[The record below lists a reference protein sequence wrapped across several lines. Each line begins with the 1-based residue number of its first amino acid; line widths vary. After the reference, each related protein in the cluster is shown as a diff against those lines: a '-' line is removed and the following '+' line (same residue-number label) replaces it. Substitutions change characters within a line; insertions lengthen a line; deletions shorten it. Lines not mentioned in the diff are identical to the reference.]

1 MAQPTTETQENILD
15 AVMAI
20 IVRDG
25 VRGASMRS
33 VAEEADVSLGLIS
46 YHFDDKRTLIKAAF
60 TRATDRLLATSL
72 DAVSEADSP
81 EDRVRAYIR
90 GAFEGDFLDPQY
102 LALRVSLWAVSRT
115 DPEIAAVEDDLY
127 QRYAHRMAELIRDA
141 RPPLSGAE
149 ATNRA
154 TDVIVTQ
161 NGLWLNWARYGSR
174 ADLERGLSRC
184 EAIALD

>member
-1 MAQPTTETQENILD
+1 MASPTTETQVNILD
-15 AVMAI
+15 AIMAI

-60 TRATDRLLATSL
+60 ERATDRLLATSL

-81 EDRVRAYIR
+81 EERVRAYIR
-90 GAFEGDFLDPQY
+90 GAFEGDFLEPEY

-115 DPEIAAVEDDLY
+115 DPEIATVEDDLY
-127 QRYAHRMAELIRDA
+127 QRYVKRMAELIRAAKPGLSVNDA
-141 RPPLSGAE
+141 SD
-149 ATNRA
+149 RA
-154 TDVIVTQ
+154 TDVSVTQ
-161 NGLWLNWARYGSR
+161 NGLWLNWARYAS
-174 ADLERGLSRC
+174 ADDLERGLSRC
-184 EAIALD
+184 EAIALN